1 MQTEENRPADV
12 MTVRQLADR
21 LGVPPRRIRY
31 YVQQNLLPPPIGR
44 GRASY
49 YTSEHYRRL
58 QQILTLREVNLS
70 LDEIRERLEEMRPAK
85 AAQVPAVP
93 ISRTWRRW
101 QVIPGVELHARDDLD
116 QHTLAT
122 VDVMITAL
130 RQVLERGDP
139 LDESALEQDK

>member
-1 MQTEENRPADV
+1 MQIDETRPAEV

-31 YVQQNLLPPPIGR
+31 YVQQNLLPPPIGK

-70 LDEIRERLEEMRPAK
+70 LDEIRERLDVMRPAS
-85 AAQVPAVP
+85 AQPLSAVP

-101 QVIPGVELHARDDLD
+101 EVIPGVELQARDDLD
-116 QHTLAT
+116 NHTLAT
-122 VDVMITAL
+122 LDVMITAL
-130 RQVLERGDP
+130 RQILERGDP
-139 LDESALEQDK
+139 LDETALEQDE

>member
-1 MQTEENRPADV
+1 VEREGNHPADV
-12 MTVRQLADR
+12 MTVRQLADQ

-70 LDEIRERLEEMRPAK
+70 LDEIRDRLEETSITRSEPA
-85 AAQVPAVP
+85 PAVP
-93 ISRTWRRW
+93 VARAWRRW
-101 QVIPGVELHARDDLD
+101 EVVPGVELHAREDLD
-116 QHTLAT
+116 QHKMAT
-122 VDVMITAL
+122 VDVMVTAL

-139 LDESALEQDK
+139 LDESALEQDE